1 MMRFNIMRPNN
12 WKISGIGQN
21 SGILSGI
28 GIVFMVIFYLIIIV
42 DLVLI
47 GIALWKYISKN

>member
-1 MMRFNIMRPNN
+1 MRFNIMRPYN
-12 WKISGIGQN
+12 WKMNGIGQN
-21 SGILSGI
+21 NGILSGI

-42 DLVLI
+42 DFVLA